1 MGLTTEAQPSPKNTS
16 FAQKLEEV
24 IPKPRVPSS
33 PPARYNPPARPVS
46 GCSLANSTEQQ
57 FSLSWSAGLL
67 GTSTM
72 RYLPAQ
78 WDVCWRAAGARW
90 AQLALHVLPAHRA
103 HAHSCTSASSALL
116 GKEEKE
122 KTKKQKNIQQR
133 KD

>member
-16 FAQKLEEV
+16 FAQQLEEV

-33 PPARYNPPARPVS
+33 PPTRCSPPALPAS
-46 GCSLANSTEQQ
+46 GCSPANGTEQQ
-57 FSLSWSAGLL
+57 FSLWSLGLL
-67 GTSTM
+67 EASTV

-103 HAHSCTSASSALL
+103 HAHSCTLASSALL
-116 GKEEKE
+116 GKEQ
-122 KTKKQKNIQQR
+122 KKRQKQNIQQR